1 MWCAMMK
8 RVLSR
13 SLRAA
18 ILVSTMMVHVPAWA
32 DETVDVILTGLP
44 PHGSSGYD
52 ALTRLAGTEHSA
64 ELPMTRSETWRVPA
78 ELLDALKKAV
88 ALNGGTVT
96 VLGETWNHAFAPMP
110 KGSEVTDSQKHMMN
124 DTMRQAPV
132 MGMTA
137 MALPSPEVLEHALT
151 KDMAVPGERTKARL
165 VLKLSDQL
173 SVTAVRTSIRKTRE
187 GYAWHGIVEGTDEPV
202 TLIWWVDGRLS
213 GSVTYRGHIYS
224 VRSLGEG
231 MHAIIELAPKRL
243 PPEHA
248 PMSSQQMRDMG
259 MKKDPLV
266 EQGDASILRKAPRE
280 TQNQEDSGQDQRFA
294 GIGPGAISGGHFRNA
309 AARPQIAISVIAAYT
324 KSAARF
330 YSDIERDLVALA
342 IEEANQSFHNS
353 GVSNVQL
360 ELVHT
365 YATDYAET
373 GSHFNHVFAF
383 ADKKDGI
390 MDEVHEL
397 RDRYR
402 ADVAVLIVDDPKGCG
417 LAAQI
422 HAPADRAFAVVD
434 QGCAATSYSLAH
446 EIGHLIGA
454 RHDLG
459 LDDSVRPFAH
469 GHGFVH
475 GTEWRTMMSYKD
487 SCGGCPRIPVWSS
500 PAIKIKGVPAGNDA
514 SNNAQVIAEEAARVA
529 AFR

>member
-1 MWCAMMK
+1 MK
-8 RVLSR
+8 RSLSR
-13 SLRAA
+13 SLRAVLLA
-18 ILVSTMMVHVPAWA
+18 SMMTVHVPASGG
-32 DETVDVILTGLP
+32 ESVEVILTGLP
-44 PHGSSGYD
+44 VHGSGDYD
-52 ALTRLAGTEHSA
+52 ALKRLAGAELSA

-78 ELLDALKKAV
+78 EHLDALKKAA
-88 ALNGGTVT
+88 ALHGATVT
-96 VLGETWNHAFAPMP
+96 ALGATWNHAFAPMP
-110 KGSEVTDSQKHMMN
+110 GGSGMTDGQKAMMR
-124 DTMRQAPV
+124 DTMRQVPV

-151 KDMAVPGERTKARL
+151 KNLAASGERSEARL

-173 SVTAVRTSIRKTRE
+173 SVTAVRTRIRKTRE
-187 GYAWHGIVEGTDEPV
+187 GYAWHGIIEGTDEPA

-213 GSVTYRGHIYS
+213 GSLTYRGHIYS
-224 VRSLGEG
+224 VRSLGDG
-231 MHAIIELAPKRL
+231 MHAIIELAPNRL

-248 PMSSQQMRDMG
+248 PMSGQQMRDMG

-266 EQGDASILRKAPRE
+266 EQGDASMLRKAIKE
-280 TQNQEDSGQDQRFA
+280 TQNQEDTDQDRRFA
-294 GIGPGAISGGHFRNA
+294 GIGPGVISGGHFGDVA
-309 AARPQIAISVIAAYT
+309 VRPQIVISIIVAYT
-324 KSAARF
+324 KAAARF
-330 YSDIERDLVALA
+330 YSDIERDLIALA
-342 IEEANQSFHNS
+342 IEDANQSFHNS
-353 GVSNVQL
+353 GVDNLQL

-365 YATDYAET
+365 YATDYIEA
-373 GSHFNHVFAF
+373 GSHFNHVFGF

-402 ADVAVLIVDDPKGCG
+402 ADVAVLIVDDPIGCG

-454 RHDLG
+454 RHDVG
-459 LDDSVRPFAH
+459 LDDSVQPFAY
-469 GHGFVH
+469 GHGFVN
-475 GTEWRTMMSYKD
+475 GADWRTMMSYKE

-500 PAIKIKGVPAGNDA
+500 PAVKIRGVPAGNDA
-514 SNNAQVIAEEAARVA
+514 SNNARVIAEEAARVA
-529 AFR
+529 TFR